1 MSRSL
6 VGLLSQSRR
15 GDPEAVARLLKRA
28 NPLVRHYSLMV
39 DGLDTEDLQQD
50 LIICVI
56 KAVKVFE
63 REVPQSFG
71 PQTESRWRAG

>member
-15 GDPEAVARLLKRA
+15 GDQEAVARLLKRA
-28 NPLVRHYSLMV
+28 NPLIRHYAQMV
-39 DGLDTEDLQQD
+39 DGLDREDLQQD
-50 LIICVI
+50 LAICVI

-63 REVPQSFG
+63 REIPESFG
-71 PQTESRWRAG
+71 SQSESRRRGV